1 MLSGKSSSYA
11 ENTHVLQRITTKTTF
26 GSLAAFPFPAR
37 QYLRTKFFKKLQQRL
52 LLETGLCVSPRF
64 QMCPEDACTRG
75 CKVTFVAFV

>member
-52 LLETGLCVSPRF
+52 LLETGLCVSPLHVF
-64 QMCPEDACTRG
+64 KCVLKALDKFETNASG
-75 CKVTFVAFV
+75 AI